1 MLRFGTRLAIL
12 KSQNAIFIY
21 EGMLMKS
28 LGNHLIIELYDC
40 NVDIINDLHKVENIL
55 MESVIISGA
64 EIITPVFHKFNPHG
78 VSGVIVIAESHFSIH
93 TWPEY
98 GYCAVDIFTCGN
110 TIDSQK
116 ALTFMKKAFEAKS
129 ISVVET
135 KRGILNLPIEKIK
148 YKPEKMDQNN
158 A

>member
-1 MLRFGTRLAIL
+1 MAHVLLSFDRKI
-12 KSQNAIFIY
+12 QIY
-21 EGMLMKS
+21 EDVLMKS

-40 NVDIINDLHKVENIL
+40 NVKIINDLHKVEDIL
-55 MESVIISGA
+55 MESVNISGA
-64 EIITPVFHKFNPHG
+64 EIIAPIFHKFNPHG
-78 VSGVIVIAESHFSIH
+78 VSGVVVIAESHFSIH

-116 ALTFMKKAFEAKS
+116 ALTFMKEAFEAKS

-135 KRGILNLPIEKIK
+135 KRGILNLPVEKIK
-148 YKPEKMDQNN
+148 YKPEKMDQIN

>member
-1 MLRFGTRLAIL
+1 L
-12 KSQNAIFIY
+12 KSKNSIFIS
-21 EGMLMKS
+21 EGVLMKS

-40 NVDIINDLHKVENIL
+40 KAEIINDLHKVEDIL
-55 MESVIISGA
+55 MESVNISGA

-98 GYCAVDIFTCGN
+98 GYCAVDIFTCGD

-135 KRGILNLPIEKIK
+135 KRGILNLPVEKIK
-148 YKPEKMDQNN
+148 YKPEQVNQNV

>member
-1 MLRFGTRLAIL
+1 MSCYPQITNSIL
-12 KSQNAIFIY
+12 ISQSV
-21 EGMLMKS
+21 LMKS

-40 NVDIINDLHKVENIL
+40 NADIINDLHKVENIL
-55 MESVIISGA
+55 MESVNISGA
-64 EIITPVFHKFNPHG
+64 EIIAPVFHKFNPHG

-98 GYCAVDIFTCGN
+98 GYCAVDIFTCGD
-110 TIDSQK
+110 TINSQK
-116 ALTFMKKAFEAKS
+116 ALIFMKKAFEAKS

-135 KRGILNLPIEKIK
+135 KRGILNLPVEKIK
-148 YKPEKMDQNN
+148 YKPEQVKQNV